1 MQNITGWFSK
11 CALFGAIASLQFA
24 AATRAF
30 AGPGAVDP
38 TFNVVVNNTVYS
50 VLTQPDG
57 KILIGGAFTSVGG
70 TTRYA
75 LARLYPDGTL
85 DAYSLPNNSGG
96 TIYAMLRQ
104 PDGKLLIGGNFS
116 IFGTPSA
123 HNNLARLNVDGSLD
137 GTFTNSYPNGPNG
150 PIYSLGL
157 QSDGKVLVGGQFNAI
172 GGTNR
177 YYIAR
182 LNPDG
187 TIDNSFNP
195 GTING
200 SSVNAIAVQGDGNI
214 LIGGSFTSFSS
225 FSLTRNNIA
234 RLLTNGT
241 PDVSYGSS
249 ASGTVQAV
257 YLQNNGKSMWAG
269 NFGNLDIA
277 NRIDIGRLNSDGT
290 VDNGFTSSSGPN
302 GQVYAVTEDA
312 NGNVYVGGT
321 FTKFNNLSHVGVAR
335 LFSDGTLDASFNNST
350 NQTAPQIRCL
360 ALQSDGKVLAG
371 GAFTQFNGIL
381 RTNLVRLYGDTY
393 PAEIVNQPKSLNAAV
408 GSSVTFSVDVSNP
421 TPVNY
426 QWIKN
431 GVSIPGA
438 TYAQYSLFNVQ
449 FADAG
454 NYSVYVN
461 SALGGTTSSN
471 AVLQVGIPP
480 SITQQPTN
488 LTVNQGQSATFT
500 AAASGTSLVYYWTI
514 NGTKTLV
521 AGATN
526 TTLTLNNVVPS
537 QAANYYFVATNVF
550 GSATSAPAALS
561 ILFPITILTNPA
573 DQVVPVGSTAYFSV
587 IASGNPLNYQWL
599 KDGTPIPGANADIY
613 SRTNL
618 TLADAAGYSVI
629 VSNQFGGMTSSVAKL
644 SVGYPPVITLQPR
657 NQTADPGGMVA
668 FNSAASGTGPITWQ
682 WQYNGIVLT
691 NQNNTNLVLT
701 NLQIANIGFYS
712 VSANNAFGGT
722 VSSNAALNLNGYP
735 SNLYFGLVA
744 YYPFSGNANDVTF
757 NARNGVVSG
766 VVSGAVLTTDR
777 FGNTNSAYDFSGAQT
792 IDLPGV
798 PLTQTDNWTMSA
810 WLTADSLAQSGIA
823 VCLGATSFL
832 ADNGMEFGISD
843 GNFGN
848 GQKLFGSLNGT
859 AVNSGFSF
867 TATNQWHHVVL
878 LRDTGI
884 TWFYVDGSQ
893 TGTPNTT
900 APAAPTLFTL
910 GSASNTHYY
919 QGKLDEVR
927 IYNKALSSSDVQQL
941 YNFESAQPY
950 IVQQPQSQQRIIGST
965 ANFTVQA
972 VGVPV
977 LNYQWYHSNAPLT
990 GATNPSLALSSVQL
1004 TDSGPYWVIVT
1015 NIFGAA
1021 ASSVATLIVG
1031 NPPQSLQ
1038 YVLVPSNHTFSL
1050 QMPGTPGFNYV
1061 LQTTTNFSPP
1071 VIWQNIA
1078 TNPADTNGNWSF
1090 IDTNLTTSP
1099 ARFYRVSS
1107 P

>member
-1 MQNITGWFSK
+1 MKTK
-11 CALFGAIASLQFA
+11 ALRFLLLGLLVST
-24 AATRAF
+24 ATICAF

-57 KILIGGAFTSVGG
+57 KILIGGAFSSVGG
-70 TTRYA
+70 TTRYG
-75 LARLYPDGTL
+75 LARLYQDGTL
-85 DAYSLPNNSGG
+85 DTYSNSIGSSA

-104 PDGKLLIGGNFS
+104 PDGKLLIGGTFS
-116 IFGTPSA
+116 IPGSPSGRL
-123 HNNLARLNVDGSLD
+123 NLARLNVDGSAD
-137 GTFTNSYPNGPNG
+137 GTFTNLNPIGT
-150 PIYSLGL
+150 IYSLGL
-157 QSDGKVLVGGQFNAI
+157 QSDGKVLVGGTFNTI

-177 YYIAR
+177 NLIAR

-187 TIDNSFNP
+187 TVDYSFNP
-195 GTING
+195 GTISGNY
-200 SSVNAIAVQGDGNI
+200 VNAIAVQGDGNI
-214 LIGGSFTSFSS
+214 LIGGGFQSFATY
-225 FSLTRNNIA
+225 SLTRNNIA

-241 PDVSYGSS
+241 PDLSYNSS
-249 ASGTVQAV
+249 ASSTVQAV

-269 NFGNLDIA
+269 NFGNLDTA

-290 VDNGFTSSSGPN
+290 IDNGFTSSQGPN
-302 GQVYAVTEDA
+302 IAPVYAVTEDV
-312 NGNVYVGGT
+312 NGNIYVGGV
-321 FTKFNNLSHVGVAR
+321 FTRYNNLSHVGVAR
-335 LFSDGTLDASFNNST
+335 LFSDGTVDNSFNNST
-350 NQTAPQIRCL
+350 NLIASQIRCL

-371 GAFTQFNGIL
+371 GNFTQFNGTP

-408 GSSVTFSVDVSNP
+408 GSSATFSVDVSNP

-426 QWIKN
+426 QWMKN
-431 GVSIPGA
+431 GVNIPGA
-438 TYAQYSLFNVQ
+438 IYGQYSLFNVQ
-449 FADAG
+449 LADAG
-454 NYSVYVN
+454 NYSVYAY

-471 AVLQVGIPP
+471 AVLQVGTPP
-480 SITQQPTN
+480 VITQQPTN
-488 LTVNQGQSATFT
+488 LTVAQGQSATFT
-500 AAASGTSLVYYWTI
+500 AAASGTSLGYYWTI

-526 TTLTLNNVVPS
+526 STLTLGNVVPS

-550 GSATSAPAALS
+550 GSATSAPAALN

-573 DQVVPVGSTAYFSV
+573 DQVAPVGGTANFSV

-599 KDGTPIPGANADIY
+599 KGGTPIPDANAAGY
-613 SRTNL
+613 SRTDL

-629 VSNQFGGMTSSVAKL
+629 VSNQFGGLTSSVANL

-657 NQTADPGGMVA
+657 NQTADPGGAAA
-668 FNSAASGTGPITWQ
+668 FNSAASGMGPITWQ

-712 VSANNAFGGT
+712 FSANNAFGST

-757 NARNGVVSG
+757 NANNGVVQ
-766 VVSGAVLTTDR
+766 GAVLTTDR
-777 FGNTNSAYDFSGAQT
+777 FGNTNSAYAFSGAQA
-792 IDLPGV
+792 IVSPDV

-823 VCLGATSFL
+823 VCLGAAL
-832 ADNGMEFGISD
+832 GQADYGMEFGISD
-843 GNFGN
+843 GNFNN
-848 GQKLFGSLNGT
+848 GQKLFGSLSGI
-859 AVNSGFSF
+859 AVDSGFSF

-878 LRDTGI
+878 LRDSGI
-884 TWFYVDGSQ
+884 TLFYVDGIQ
-893 TGTPNTT
+893 TGTPDTA

-910 GSASNTHYY
+910 GSASNTRYY

-927 IYNKALSSSDVQQL
+927 IYNKALSSSDVQHL
-941 YNFESAQPY
+941 YNFESGQPY
-950 IVQQPQSQQRIIGST
+950 IVQQPQSQERIIGST
-965 ANFTVQA
+965 ANFTIQA
-972 VGVPV
+972 VGAPV
-977 LNYQWYHSNAPLT
+977 LNYQWYHSNTPLT

-1004 TDSGPYWVIVT
+1004 ADSGPYQVIVT
-1015 NIFGAA
+1015 NTFGAVT
-1021 ASSVATLIVG
+1021 SSVVNLTVG
-1031 NPPQSLQ
+1031 IPPQSLHFA
-1038 YVLVPSNHTFSL
+1038 LVPSNHTFSL
-1050 QMPGTPGFNYV
+1050 HMPGTPGFNYV

-1071 VIWQNIA
+1071 VIWQNVA
-1078 TNPADTNGNWSF
+1078 TTPADPNGNWSF
-1090 IDTNLTTSP
+1090 IDTNLTSSP